1 MSSNLGDRTLADIAD
16 RHGKTVPQVIVRWHL
31 QHETVVIPKSSRRDR
46 IEANAD
52 VYDFE
57 LSDDEM
63 RRIG

>member
-1 MSSNLGDRTLADIAD
+1 
-16 RHGKTVPQVIVRWHL
+16 
-31 QHETVVIPKSSRRDR
+31 VVIPKSSRRDR
-46 IEANAD
+46 IEANAG